1 MLQSG
6 QSALWK
12 ASYKGHLDIV
22 LLLLQHNAEVDL
34 PTNVRYTVTL
44 RTQYTTYTVH
54 SGTIIN
60 SYDIVIHSMMPVMT
74 SLVADL

>member
-6 QSALWK
+6 HSALWK
-12 ASYKGHLDIV
+12 ASYDGHRDII
-22 LLLLQHNAEVDL
+22 LLLFQHNAEVDL
-34 PTNVRYTVTL
+34 PNNVRYTVTL

-54 SGTIIN
+54 IGTIIN